1 MNKRQKKQKAKTR
14 RESQKTRL
22 AQLSYAERM
31 RAIEDT
37 YQWGYVSGSADAR
50 NKQEYD
56 DQPDC
61 VVNSPELLDY
71 YAQGYRA
78 GFESY
83 GKGIHIESK
92 PTLFIAGIIIVLSL
106 LALGYKYV

>member
-1 MNKRQKKQKAKTR
+1 MNKRQKRSKTR

-31 RAIEDT
+31 RAIEDS

-50 NKQEYD
+50 NKLEYD
-56 DQPDC
+56 DKPDC

-92 PTLFIAGIIIVLSL
+92 PTLLVAGLIILLSL

>member
-1 MNKRQKKQKAKTR
+1 MNKRQKKLKAKTR

-31 RAIEDT
+31 QAIEDS

-50 NKQEYD
+50 NKLEYD
-56 DQPDC
+56 DKPDC
-61 VVNSPELLDY
+61 VVASPELLDY
-71 YAQGYRA
+71 YAQGYKA

-92 PTLFIAGIIIVLSL
+92 PTLLVAGLIILLSL
-106 LALGYKYV
+106 FALGYKYV

>member
-1 MNKRQKKQKAKTR
+1 MNKRQKKLKAKTR

-50 NKQEYD
+50 NKLEYD
-56 DQPDC
+56 DKPEC

-92 PTLFIAGIIIVLSL
+92 PTLFIASIIIVLSL

>member
-1 MNKRQKKQKAKTR
+1 MNKRQKKARSKTR

-31 RAIEDT
+31 RAIEDS

-56 DQPDC
+56 DQPGC

-71 YAQGYRA
+71 YAQGYKA
-78 GFESY
+78 GYDSY
-83 GKGIHIESK
+83 GKGFHIESK
-92 PTLFIAGIIIVLSL
+92 PTFFVAGLIILLSL

>member
-1 MNKRQKKQKAKTR
+1 MNKRQKKARSKTR

-31 RAIEDT
+31 QAIEDS

-71 YAQGYRA
+71 YAQGYKA

-92 PTLFIAGIIIVLSL
+92 PTFFVAGLIILLSL

>member
-22 AQLSYAERM
+22 ERLSYAERM

-50 NKQEYD
+50 NKLEYD
-56 DQPDC
+56 DKPEC

-92 PTLFIAGIIIVLSL
+92 PTLFIAGLIIVLSL

>member
-1 MNKRQKKQKAKTR
+1 MNKRQKKARAKTR

-31 RAIEDT
+31 RAIEDS

-50 NKQEYD
+50 YKQEYD

-71 YAQGYRA
+71 YAQGYKA
-78 GFESY
+78 GYESY
-83 GKGIHIESK
+83 GKGFHIESK
-92 PTLFIAGIIIVLSL
+92 PTFFVAGLIILLSL

>member
-1 MNKRQKKQKAKTR
+1 MNKRQKKQKAKAR

-31 RAIEDT
+31 QAIEGS
-37 YQWGYVSGSADAR
+37 YQWGYVNGSADAR
-50 NKQEYD
+50 NKLEYK
-56 DQPDC
+56 DQPEC
-61 VVNSPELLDY
+61 VVASPELLDY
-71 YAQGYRA
+71 YAQGYKA

-83 GKGIHIESK
+83 GKGFHIESK
-92 PTLFIAGIIIVLSL
+92 PVFFVAGLIILLSL

>member
-1 MNKRQKKQKAKTR
+1 MNKRQKKQKAKAR

-31 RAIEDT
+31 QAIEDS

-50 NKQEYD
+50 NKMEYK
-56 DQPDC
+56 DQPEC
-61 VVNSPELLDY
+61 VVSSPELLDY
-71 YAQGYRA
+71 YAQGYKA
-78 GFESY
+78 GYESY
-83 GKGIHIESK
+83 GKGFHIESK
-92 PTLFIAGIIIVLSL
+92 PVFFVAGLIILLSL

>member
-22 AQLSYAERM
+22 ERLSYAERM

-50 NKQEYD
+50 NKLEYND
-56 DQPDC
+56 KPEC

>member
-31 RAIEDT
+31 RAIEDS
-37 YQWGYVSGSADAR
+37 YQWGYVSGSDDAR
-50 NKQEYD
+50 NKMEYD
-56 DQPDC
+56 DKPQC

-71 YAQGYRA
+71 YAQGYKA

-83 GKGIHIESK
+83 GKGFHIESK
-92 PTLFIAGIIIVLSL
+92 PTFFVAGLIILLSL

>member
-1 MNKRQKKQKAKTR
+1 MNKRQKKQKAKAR

-31 RAIEDT
+31 QAIEDS

-50 NKQEYD
+50 NKLEYK
-56 DQPDC
+56 DQPEC
-61 VVNSPELLDY
+61 VVASPELLDY

-83 GKGIHIESK
+83 GKGFHIESK
-92 PTLFIAGIIIVLSL
+92 PTLLVAGLIILLSL

>member
-1 MNKRQKKQKAKTR
+1 MNKRQKKLKAKTR

-22 AQLSYAERM
+22 ERLSYAERM
-31 RAIEDT
+31 RAIEDS
-37 YQWGYVSGSADAR
+37 YQWGYVNGSADAR
-50 NKQEYD
+50 NKLEYD
-56 DQPDC
+56 DKPDC
-61 VVNSPELLDY
+61 VVASPELLDY
-71 YAQGYRA
+71 YAQGYKA

-92 PTLFIAGIIIVLSL
+92 PTLFVAGLIIVLSL

>member
-1 MNKRQKKQKAKTR
+1 MNKRQKKLKAKTR
-14 RESQKTRL
+14 KENQKTRL

-31 RAIEDT
+31 QAIEDS

-50 NKQEYD
+50 NKLEYD
-56 DQPDC
+56 DKPDC
-61 VVNSPELLDY
+61 VVASPELLDY

-92 PTLFIAGIIIVLSL
+92 PTLFVAGLIILLSL

>member
-1 MNKRQKKQKAKTR
+1 MNKRQKKARSKTR

-31 RAIEDT
+31 RSIEDS

-50 NKQEYD
+50 YKQEYD

-71 YAQGYRA
+71 YAQGYKA

-92 PTLFIAGIIIVLSL
+92 PTFFVAGLIILLSL
-106 LALGYKYV
+106 LVLGYKYV

>member
-31 RAIEDT
+31 QAIEDS

-50 NKQEYD
+50 NKLEYD
-56 DQPDC
+56 DKPDC
-61 VVNSPELLDY
+61 VVASPELLDY

-92 PTLFIAGIIIVLSL
+92 PTLFVAGLIILLSL